1 MANDFNVNE
10 FKLKDPVRNIEDGLQ
25 EPIKDSTPGFF
36 QSLKNPIDL
45 WREESLPAS
54 LYQWISGNTKKKQA
68 QEAYDY
74 LRNNPDKEGGKFYQE
89 AERVMNRFGY
99 LLEDGPMNID
109 LKEVGN
115 MMKANPKMFGAELV
129 NMMMADPY
137 LLFMPMGWSA
147 LGRGVVNSLRLKYAK
162 SLQMVRQKPK
172 LKAAQQAENIADIK
186 VGAFATLATPFVFST
201 VWQGSE
207 DRTLDP
213 KRTSIETTLGATAG
227 AVISVGFA
235 GMSAAASRALNV
247 PKIKTD
253 NALSTVLKNNSIDP
267 DNLILPNDTG
277 SYKVVIKLLEELK
290 KEVNTTFNTEPIPR
304 KLDIK
309 YQDLR
314 SDQAMSFFRR
324 TAPGEKE
331 GTVYMDLNRINESFK
346 NKVWTKPRLEGVD
359 ALPEN
364 QFKTPK
370 EWQDFIYYH
379 ELGHWQNPIK
389 AGETK
394 AIYENRMNSIAL
406 NAAERNRIDQLVAKD
421 ILDNQ
426 TRFDTLASEIT
437 AAMRPAIQ
445 NGRDMAI
452 NTVLKA
458 SAIGGVFGAAQFLTA
473 DDEKLL
479 ATAKGFGLGAA
490 IYGAGKLL
498 SKAIVQSSKELD
510 DMALAGESA
519 LDAMKFITVKVNTL
533 AQNLS
538 NKIKDTLPD
547 ALDSRRK
554 VFYYITEAKV
564 NRQTLQYDPN
574 GSAIKWTELNKA
586 EKLATI
592 QVKRIFK
599 DYNKIFGA
607 EGTELFSGQR
617 TNYLPL
623 MWDSY
628 NHKDTPFRF
637 IKKFNNDI
645 SNETITG
652 PSAKFKFA
660 RRGTF
665 QDVNAGLR
673 VGYKLR
679 PGMDDPAELV
689 RIYGFAASKALAT
702 RALIKHL
709 ETFKV
714 NNKAML
720 YRSVKTNIDTTDYIE
735 FKHPYFEG
743 KGQAFIHKG
752 MERSI
757 RMVFDA
763 TEEQA
768 FMSALFTTNL
778 MMKRL
783 AVGFSFF
790 HAGALVESMWFAG
803 NKLNFIKKTLDPRKK
818 PELLEMVN
826 NPNKAIK
833 DYKTAIDQLKAS
845 GYGDVVRFAQG
856 TGLQITT
863 PEDIGFDRFY
873 FNLRGIDTFF
883 KRHFGVSSGG
893 NVEKVFK
900 WFDRITWDR
909 VFTSAKLNTFLQ
921 VLDSPTLKGIPNK
934 LVIVKGDTEAQIYAK
949 ATKAAQFTNDAFGGQ
964 NWEQIANRIQ
974 SPWLKRLAQTT
985 LSPGSRGYMQL
996 LLFAPDWT
1004 ISNIRII
1011 AKSLPAFES
1020 DPGLRRMYQ
1029 YYFARA
1035 ALTYAAAGSALNYI
1049 FSGHSILENTD
1060 PTRIDLGNGQ
1070 VLTFSK
1076 QLMEPFHWI
1085 TDPQST
1091 GLKKIGSLP
1100 RTTIEVLTNKKY
1112 LTTKWSPDITR
1123 KDDNAIEKGLSIG
1136 GHVGKRFLPIWLQ
1149 QASASIEQGLLKD
1162 GLSLD
1167 LAADTSVDFVLG
1179 QLGHPRYQGPR
1190 YTQYKTKGLVRS
1202 PYETLF

>member
-1 MANDFNVNE
+1 MANDFNLNE
-10 FKLKDPVRNIEDGLQ
+10 FKLKDPVRNIGDGLQ

-54 LYQWISGNTKKKQA
+54 LYQWISGNTKKKQT

-74 LRNNPDKEGGKFYQE
+74 LRNNPDKRGGKFYQE
-89 AERVMNRFGY
+89 AERIMNRFGY
-99 LLEDGPMNID
+99 LLDEGPMNID

-162 SLQMVRQKPK
+162 SFTMVRSVPK

-213 KRTSIETTLGATAG
+213 KRTTIETTIGATAG

-235 GMSAAASRALNV
+235 GMSAATSRALSV

-253 NALSTVLKNNSIDP
+253 NATTKVLKRNGVEP
-267 DNLILPNDTG
+267 ENLVKKLESGN
-277 SYKVVIKLLEELK
+277 YKTVEDLLDELK
-290 KEVNTTFNTEPIPR
+290 KEV
-304 KLDIK
+304 
-309 YQDLR
+309 QDLE
-314 SDQAMSFFRR
+314 D
-324 TAPGEKE
+324 
-331 GTVYMDLNRINESFK
+331 
-346 NKVWTKPRLEGVD
+346 
-359 ALPEN
+359 
-364 QFKTPK
+364 
-370 EWQDFIYYH
+370 
-379 ELGHWQNPIK
+379 PIK
-389 AGETK
+389 F
-394 AIYENRMNSIAL
+394 
-406 NAAERNRIDQLVAKD
+406 NAVA
-421 ILDNQ
+421 
-426 TRFDTLASEIT
+426 AEIT
-437 AAMRPAIQ
+437 AAMRPAIET
-445 NGRDMAI
+445 GWDMAV
-452 NTVLKA
+452 NTAVKA
-458 SAIGGVFGAAQFLTA
+458 SAIGGVVGAAQFLTSE
-473 DDEKLL
+473 DDKLI
-479 ATAKGFGLGAA
+479 ATAKGFGAGAA
-490 IYGAGKLL
+490 IYGAAKILGRNFGKVDNE
-498 SKAIVQSSKELD
+498 I
-510 DMALAGESA
+510 ALAGESA
-519 LDAMKFITVKVNTL
+519 LDAMKFSTVKINTA

-538 NKIKDTLPD
+538 NKIKEALPD
-547 ALDSRRK
+547 AIDSRRK
-554 VFYYITEAKV
+554 VFYYITKAKV
-564 NRQTLQYDPN
+564 NRQTFEYDSNLKPISIN
-574 GSAIKWTELNKA
+574 ELTEPEQNVAKTI
-586 EKLATI
+586 EK
-592 QVKRIFK
+592 IFQ
-599 DYNKIFGA
+599 DYNKILGE
-607 EGTELFSGQR
+607 EGSQLFMNQR
-617 TNYLPL
+617 ANYLPL
-623 MWDSY
+623 MWDHY
-628 NHKDTPFRF
+628 NHRQQPFRF
-637 IKKFNNDI
+637 SSEFDKQVA
-645 SNETITG
+645 G
-652 PSAKFKFA
+652 PSGKFQFN
-660 RRGTF
+660 RRGVF
-665 QDVNAGLR
+665 ADINAGL
-673 VGYKLR
+673 VKKYKIR

-702 RALIKHL
+702 RSLIRHL
-709 ETFKV
+709 ETHKV
-714 NNKAML
+714 NNNAL
-720 YRSVKTNIDTTDYIE
+720 IFRSVKNNIDLKDYEE
-735 FKHPYFEG
+735 FIHPYFEG
-743 KGQAFIHKG
+743 KGAVFVHKG
-752 MERSI
+752 MHRSL

-768 FMSALFTTNL
+768 FMGALFTTNL

-790 HAGALVESMWFAG
+790 HAGALVESMLFAG

-826 NPNKAIK
+826 NPNKTITEFP
-833 DYKTAIDQLKAS
+833 TAIQQLKAA
-845 GYGDVVRFAQG
+845 GYDDVARFAQG
-856 TGLQITT
+856 AGLQITT

-873 FNLRGIDTFF
+873 YNLRGIDTFL
-883 KRHFGVSSGG
+883 KNHFGISSGG
-893 NVEKVFK
+893 QAEKVFR

-909 VFTSAKLNTFLQ
+909 VFTAAKLHTFLQ
-921 VLDSPTLKGIPNK
+921 ILDSPKLKGVPNT
-934 LVIVKGDTEAQIYAK
+934 LVIQPGDTIGQIYAK
-949 ATKAAQFTNDAFGGQ
+949 ASKAAQFTNDAFGGQ
-964 NWEQIANRIQ
+964 NWEQVANRIRT
-974 SPWLKRLAQTT
+974 PWVKQLAQTT
-985 LSPGSRGYMQL
+985 LRPGSRGYMQL

-1020 DPGLRRMYQ
+1020 DEGLRRMYQ

-1112 LTTKWSPDITR
+1112 LTTKWSPNITK
-1123 KDDNAIEKGLSIG
+1123 KDDDAIEKGLSIG